1 MLKGFKE
8 FISRGNAI
16 DLAVGMVIGAA
27 FTAVVTALV
36 KQVINPLIGGLF
48 GEQNFDDVF
57 QFTVGTATVQ
67 PGAVI
72 TALVNFLLVTFAL
85 YFFIVLPMR
94 RPPRSAKMFSCSRR
108 SATCLR
114 LRTTTDCSPENVTV
128 VATLWLP
135 PPLLYSTA
143 PLRSVLARA
152 EARSLST
159 AEYSTDPLRQQ
170 YEPYRQRLGVPDHSP
185 VPQEKW
191 GSPGRSSAHPP
202 R

>member
-57 QFTVGTATVQ
+57 QFSVGTATVQ

-72 TALVNFLLVTFAL
+72 TALVNFLLVAFAL
-85 YFFIVLPMR
+85 YFFIVLPMNALAAR
-94 RPPRSAKMFSCSRR
+94 RQTEA
-108 SATCLR
+108 AAET
-114 LRTTTDCSPENVTV
+114 PEVSEDV
-128 VATLWLP
+128 Q
-135 PPLLYSTA
+135 LLSEIRDLLKA
-143 PLRSVLARA
+143 
-152 EARSLST
+152 
-159 AEYSTDPLRQQ
+159 QNNN
-170 YEPYRQRLGVPDHSP
+170 
-185 VPQEKW
+185 
-191 GSPGRSSAHPP
+191 
-202 R
+202 

>member
-72 TALVNFLLVTFAL
+72 TALVNFLLVAFAL
-85 YFFIVLPMR
+85 YFFIVLPMNALAAR
-94 RPPRSAKMFSCSRR
+94 RTKEEA
-108 SATCLR
+108 AET
-114 LRTTTDCSPENVTV
+114 PEVSEDV
-128 VATLWLP
+128 Q
-135 PPLLYSTA
+135 LLSEIRDLLKA
-143 PLRSVLARA
+143 
-152 EARSLST
+152 
-159 AEYSTDPLRQQ
+159 QNNN
-170 YEPYRQRLGVPDHSP
+170 
-185 VPQEKW
+185 
-191 GSPGRSSAHPP
+191 
-202 R
+202 

>member
-57 QFTVGTATVQ
+57 QFTIGTATVQ

-72 TALVNFLLVTFAL
+72 TALVNFLLVAFAL
-85 YFFIVLPMR
+85 YFFIVLPMNALAAR
-94 RPPRSAKMFSCSRR
+94 RKKEEAVE
-108 SATCLR
+108 T
-114 LRTTTDCSPENVTV
+114 PEVSEDV
-128 VATLWLP
+128 Q
-135 PPLLYSTA
+135 LLSEIRDLLKA
-143 PLRSVLARA
+143 
-152 EARSLST
+152 
-159 AEYSTDPLRQQ
+159 QNNN
-170 YEPYRQRLGVPDHSP
+170 
-185 VPQEKW
+185 
-191 GSPGRSSAHPP
+191 
-202 R
+202 

>member
-57 QFTVGTATVQ
+57 QFSVGTATVQ

-72 TALVNFLLVTFAL
+72 TALVNFLLVAFAL
-85 YFFIVLPMR
+85 YFFIVLPMNALAAR
-94 RPPRSAKMFSCSRR
+94 RKKEEAVE
-108 SATCLR
+108 T
-114 LRTTTDCSPENVTV
+114 PEVSEDV
-128 VATLWLP
+128 Q
-135 PPLLYSTA
+135 LLSEIRDLLKA
-143 PLRSVLARA
+143 
-152 EARSLST
+152 
-159 AEYSTDPLRQQ
+159 QNNN
-170 YEPYRQRLGVPDHSP
+170 
-185 VPQEKW
+185 
-191 GSPGRSSAHPP
+191 
-202 R
+202 

>member
-16 DLAVGMVIGAA
+16 DLAVGMVIGTA

-85 YFFIVLPMR
+85 YFFIVLPMNALAAR
-94 RPPRSAKMFSCSRR
+94 RKKEEAVE
-108 SATCLR
+108 T
-114 LRTTTDCSPENVTV
+114 PEVSEDV
-128 VATLWLP
+128 Q
-135 PPLLYSTA
+135 LLSEIRDLLKA
-143 PLRSVLARA
+143 
-152 EARSLST
+152 
-159 AEYSTDPLRQQ
+159 QNNN
-170 YEPYRQRLGVPDHSP
+170 
-185 VPQEKW
+185 
-191 GSPGRSSAHPP
+191 
-202 R
+202 

>member
-72 TALVNFLLVTFAL
+72 TALVNFLLVAFAL
-85 YFFIVLPMR
+85 YFFIVLPMNALAAR
-94 RPPRSAKMFSCSRR
+94 RKKEEAVE
-108 SATCLR
+108 T
-114 LRTTTDCSPENVTV
+114 PEVSEDV
-128 VATLWLP
+128 Q
-135 PPLLYSTA
+135 LLSEIRDLLKA
-143 PLRSVLARA
+143 
-152 EARSLST
+152 
-159 AEYSTDPLRQQ
+159 QNNN
-170 YEPYRQRLGVPDHSP
+170 
-185 VPQEKW
+185 
-191 GSPGRSSAHPP
+191 
-202 R
+202 

>member
-27 FTAVVTALV
+27 FTAVITALV

-72 TALVNFLLVTFAL
+72 TALVNFLLVAFAL
-85 YFFIVLPMR
+85 YFFIVLPMNALAAR
-94 RPPRSAKMFSCSRR
+94 RKKEEA
-108 SATCLR
+108 AET
-114 LRTTTDCSPENVTV
+114 PEVSEDV
-128 VATLWLP
+128 Q
-135 PPLLYSTA
+135 LLSEIRDLLKA
-143 PLRSVLARA
+143 
-152 EARSLST
+152 
-159 AEYSTDPLRQQ
+159 QNNN
-170 YEPYRQRLGVPDHSP
+170 
-185 VPQEKW
+185 
-191 GSPGRSSAHPP
+191 
-202 R
+202 